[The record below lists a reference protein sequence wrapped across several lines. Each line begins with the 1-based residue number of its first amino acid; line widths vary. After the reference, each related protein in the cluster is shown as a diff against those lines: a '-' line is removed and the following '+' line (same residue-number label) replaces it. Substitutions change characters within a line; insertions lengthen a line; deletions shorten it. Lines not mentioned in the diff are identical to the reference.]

1 MIDYELKDLFYQQ
14 DIDKQLI
21 IQYDTGTI
29 TNNEIHSESFTLEES
44 ICSESNLRFGSCE
57 ASSISFTVSNIFE
70 PLKDKWLDV
79 SMVLA
84 KETSKPLQIGR
95 FKVYSDVPTADRKK
109 RNVTAYDALY
119 DIINADVAT
128 WYKNFFTS
136 KVPEDEEETVTY
148 TLKEFRDSFFEHFGI
163 TQEEISLINDEMTVE
178 KTIQP
183 EKLSG
188 KTVISAICEINACFG
203 HIGRN
208 GNFQYVKFEPIE
220 KGIYPSATL
229 YPKKDLYPVVPSGF
243 GIYTGTYISAQY
255 EDFETEL
262 ITKIQVRQ
270 EEDDIGAVSGD
281 GDNSYVIQDNFLVYG
296 KDAEELQAIADKILA
311 EINGIYYKPFEAKCI
326 GNPCL
331 EVGDAIRLS
340 TARAS
345 IHSYILQRKLT
356 GVQALRDTYTA
367 DGEQEQS
374 ENVNSVSNSIVQLK
388 GKTNTLT
395 RTVEETKQV
404 IEDVEEELKSEITI
418 TSEKFSVELTDT
430 KNKLSSEITQTAETL
445 RVEMSDAQRGLQS
458 QIDINAKGISAEVE
472 RAKSAEASLS
482 VTADEIKTSL
492 SDFKTETNSRFS
504 QTSAEISLKV
514 SSSDLINEINVSN
527 EAIIL
532 SAGRLIIESGYFT
545 LNEYGVATL
554 SDSSGQT
561 AYMFGGAFIV
571 GGSSMDTDGVYGK
584 DVGCQTLNGYTP
596 ITSFNLDE
604 EVSGTNTVKYLD
616 ASISANSANID
627 NIYDTFSDYVTSSSL
642 SSTLSSY
649 VTTSSLSST
658 LSSYAKTSTL
668 SSYAKKSDLSD
679 YVTTSD
685 FDDLSDDVAQNKK
698 YISAVQ
704 TAIGQL
710 TTRVS
715 DLEDNES
722 NYATTTG
729 LNNAMSRIGSLESRV
744 TALEAAI

>member
-14 DIDKQLI
+14 DIEKQLI

-29 TNNEIHSESFTLEES
+29 TNNEIHSESFTLEENL
-44 ICSESNLRFGSCE
+44 CSESNLRFGACE
-57 ASSISFTVSNIFE
+57 ASSINFTVSNIFE
-70 PLKDKWLDV
+70 ALKNKWLDV
-79 SMVLA
+79 SMTLA
-84 KETSKPLQIGR
+84 GEASKPFQIGR
-95 FKVYSDVPTADRKK
+95 FKVYSDVPTADRTK

-208 GNFQYVKFEPIE
+208 GNFQYVKLEPIE

-395 RTVEETKQV
+395 RTVDETILELEDLESDTNTRFEQTSEEILLIAERTTENEQA
-404 IEDVEEELKSEITI
+404 I
-418 TSEKFSVELTDT
+418 TSVSLTADG
-430 KNKLSSEITQTAETL
+430 LSARIE
-445 RVEMSDAQRGLQS
+445 
-458 QIDINAKGISAEVE
+458 EVDG
-472 RAKSAEASLS
+472 KVTSLS
-482 VTADEIKTSL
+482 VTSDEIKTSV
-492 SDFKTETNSRFS
+492 SDLETSTNSKITQLS
-504 QTSAEISLKV
+504 NEISLRVTSGEVQSMIDV
-514 SSSDLINEINVSN
+514 SLDELVLTSEHIRLEGYTTINGGFSVDEHGSVTLKSGNTWAYLDSQGFYVMNTFIGNGVVWTGDVSCDTINNSKPITVGNLGDYIGGTSTIGYILSDLSEIWEQMNLRVTESDL
-527 EAIIL
+527 E
-532 SAGRLIIESGYFT
+532 SAL
-545 LNEYGVATL
+545 
-554 SDSSGQT
+554 
-561 AYMFGGAFIV
+561 
-571 GGSSMDTDGVYGK
+571 
-584 DVGCQTLNGYTP
+584 
-596 ITSFNLDE
+596 
-604 EVSGTNTVKYLD
+604 
-616 ASISANSANID
+616 
-627 NIYDTFSDYVTSSSL
+627 SDYVTSSSL

-649 VTTSSLSST
+649 VTSSSLTST
-658 LSSYAKTSTL
+658 LSSYVKTSTL

>member
-44 ICSESNLRFGSCE
+44 LCSESNLRFGSCE

-70 PLKDKWLDV
+70 PLKDKWLDA

-84 KETSKPLQIGR
+84 KEASNPLQIGS
-95 FKVYSDVPTADRKK
+95 FKVYSDIPTADRKK
-109 RNVTAYDALY
+109 REITAYDALY

-148 TLKEFRDSFFEHFGI
+148 TLKEFRDSFFEYFGI
-163 TQEEISLINDEMTVE
+163 AQEEISLINDEMTVE

-208 GNFQYVKFEPIE
+208 GNFQYVKLEPIE

-374 ENVNSVSNSIVQLK
+374 ENVNSVSSSIIQLK
-388 GKTNTLT
+388 GKTNKLT
-395 RTVEETKQV
+395 TTVDATISELEDLENETNTRFEQTSDEISLVAERT
-404 IEDVEEELKSEITI
+404 
-418 TSEKFSVELTDT
+418 T
-430 KNKLSSEITQTAETL
+430 KNE
-445 RVEMSDAQRGLQS
+445 
-458 QIDINAKGISAEVE
+458 
-472 RAKSAEASLS
+472 KSIASLNI
-482 VTADEIKTSL
+482 TADDIKTSIVDL
-492 SDFKTETNSRFS
+492 ENGTNSKFAQLS
-504 QTSAEISLKV
+504 NEISLKV
-514 SSSDLINEINVSN
+514 STGDVINEINISD
-527 EAIIL
+527 EAIKL
-532 SAGRLIIESGYFT
+532 SAGRLIVESGNFT
-545 LNEYGVATL
+545 LDKYGNCSMSGEINATSGSIGALQIFPNGLLLGGISGDANFGFLSNEELSINTVSAAYLEVDSISSATGGNIEFSNGVVINADLEADAADFSHVKSSYLAT
-554 SDSSGQT
+554 
-561 AYMFGGAFIV
+561 A
-571 GGSSMDTDGVYGK
+571 
-584 DVGCQTLNGYTP
+584 
-596 ITSFNLDE
+596 NLD
-604 EVSGTNTVKYLD
+604 VTSQLS
-616 ASISANSANID
+616 ASDIYCDLLNNGVPVTSANLWEYMPEITFTIHTSGGMNGAYYYGTDSTYASGD
-627 NIYDTFSDYVTSSSL
+627 NKSIPSIQWVKNYTTSKV
-642 SSTLSSY
+642 SSY
-649 VTTSSLSST
+649 ITESD
-658 LSSYAKTSTL
+658 L
-668 SSYAKKSDLSD
+668 SSYAKKTLVLS
-679 YVTTSD
+679 
-685 FDDLSDDVAQNKK
+685 LQND
-698 YISAVQ
+698 IEG
-704 TAIGQL
+704 IQL
-710 TTRVS
+710 TVDQNADDISSLLSRVS
-715 DLEDNES
+715 
-722 NYATTTG
+722 
-729 LNNAMSRIGSLESRV
+729 
-744 TALEAAI
+744 ALEAAI